1 MMFFFVV
8 ILKREKRF
16 IVTFAASFQFNAPIL
31 CTYIPQHISLFQEFT
46 SILRNR
52 DASFPACV
60 SMLTQADYGFYGWL
74 VVKQEKE
81 KEFKITGSGHNF
93 YVHT

>member
-1 MMFFFVV
+1 MMFFCCN
-8 ILKREKRF
+8 IKKGEKIHSNVF
-16 IVTFAASFQFNAPIL
+16 GKFPIHQYYEH
-31 CTYIPQHISLFQEFT
+31 TYIPQHIPLFQEFT
-46 SILRNR
+46 SLLRNR

-74 VVKQEKE
+74 VVKPERE
-81 KEFKITGSGHNF
+81 KEFKITGHNF